1 MLSPNAGLAQLR
13 VNTFRMFCVWMQDN
27 PDILQITKLL
37 EDLPKIFLFWVKW
50 KISMEQNQAT
60 NISMRKQDL
69 EFQYEVRELD
79 INSDG
84 SLFTTIL
91 PCSKIASVHKS
102 DP

>member
-84 SLFTTIL
+84 SLFITIL